1 MILNKIK
8 KNKYLQPLYNKFLY
22 LKNTYYTKKNILIIS
37 FFLSIPILYSITI
50 YLIEYNIRNKFI
62 NVNLAKTKILELVK
76 NDLGKAIEIGISDFS
91 IYNGLIFEDIKISDE
106 EDFSSNKIL
115 FTCTRLDL
123 RFNSYVEPN
132 RKIEKIIFYGGNLK
146 ISLKNNTLKKVL
158 ELLNQLNPEQIVFK
172 NLNLIIEEDDYY
184 YLITNKSLNIMFL
197 KRNNG
202 YDWHIEEDTYISSKL
217 NGSGQINLI
226 DKINFLGTLKLNDY
240 PLTSISGLT
249 SRMISLNA
257 LEGTSDGFFN
267 FEIDDQL
274 TKFEGDLNF
283 RKFKGEFGL
292 LVEVKANEFSI
303 NSKISYYKEDI
314 DKTNMEYH
322 YKKTISSPE
331 FIYEEISSLNE
342 SKLKDTSIKLQ
353 IDSFKSLSE
362 KLSLE
367 EDLSIQGAL
376 KLDIGFKETGKLN
389 DFYSLW
395 GNGFVK
401 DFSLRTKEPKLE
413 INDTDLSFFLDKDFI
428 KSNLKTN
435 LFENELN
442 INLVSSLNFFYNKES
457 KEFSLNSN
465 SEINAKYNNLIL
477 SNFYSFKEYLL
488 NKIQADIKERQ
499 EKMLPESYFILTS
512 FYKTFLERA
521 NSKIKIQIENIRFYK
536 DYFPLGEYLAELKL
550 NSGTGNFVIKSLNE
564 EVNLFDMKGNLYY
577 DRKLPAI
584 DFKLGMKSFF
594 YLDKV
599 FDFCDISVYSDI
611 LDFNFTLNSHGN
623 NFSDL
628 YVNKSIFGDFKS
640 RNSSIIKNNSKDE
653 QIYSD
658 PFEYLKNIELK
669 FEFNAYS
676 ADYFIRGIQIINP
689 NLNIYGNGSPQK
701 TEKVFGFN
709 GIINQ
714 KPFLLNFSKV
724 GDSCLKLKK

>member
-8 KNKYLQPLYNKFLY
+8 KSKYFQPFYTKYLDLKKTY
-22 LKNTYYTKKNILIIS
+22 LTKKNILILS
-37 FFLSIPILYSITI
+37 FILSIPILYSSTI
-50 YLIEYNIRNKFI
+50 YLIEYNIRSKFI
-62 NVNLAKTKILELVK
+62 NVNQAKTKILDLVK

-146 ISLKNNTLKKVL
+146 ISLKNNTFKKVL
-158 ELLNQLNPEQIVFK
+158 ELLNQLSPEQIVFK
-172 NLNLIIEEDDYY
+172 NLNLIIEEDE
-184 YLITNKSLNIMFL
+184 LIYFQSNKSLNLFFM
-197 KRNNG
+197 KRTNG
-202 YDWHIEEDTYISSKL
+202 YDWHIEEDTYFSSKL
-217 NGSGQINLI
+217 NGTGQINLI
-226 DKINFLGTLKLNDY
+226 DKINSIGKLKLNDY
-240 PLTSISGLT
+240 SLLSITGLT
-249 SRMISLNA
+249 SKMISLQA
-257 LEGTSDGFFN
+257 TEGTSDGFFN

-274 TKFEGDLNF
+274 TKLEGDLNF
-283 RKFKGEFGL
+283 RNFKGEFGL

-303 NSKISYYKEDI
+303 NSKISYYKEVI
-314 DKTNMEYH
+314 DKANMEFH

-353 IDSFKSLSE
+353 IDNFKSLSE

-367 EDLSIQGAL
+367 EELSIQGGL
-376 KLDIGFKETGKLN
+376 KLDLGFKETGKLN
-389 DFYSLW
+389 DYYSLW
-395 GNGFVK
+395 GNGFLK
-401 DFSLRTKEPKLE
+401 DFSLKTKEPKLE
-413 INDTDLSFFLDKDFI
+413 ISNTELSFFLDKDFI

-435 LFENELN
+435 LFEDELS
-442 INLVSSLNFFYNKES
+442 INLISSLNFFYNKE
-457 KEFSLNSN
+457 KDEFSLNSN
-465 SEINAKYNNLIL
+465 SEINAKYDNLVI
-477 SNFYSFKEYLL
+477 SDFYSFKEYLL
-488 NKIQADIKERQ
+488 NKVQADIKERQ

-521 NSKIKIQIENIRFYK
+521 NSKIKIQIENILFYK
-536 DYFPLGEYLAELKL
+536 DYFPLGKYLAEIKL
-550 NSGTGNFVIKSLNE
+550 SSGTGNFAIKSLNE
-564 EVNLFDMKGNLYY
+564 DVNLFDMKGNLYY

-584 DFKLGMKSFF
+584 DFRLGMKSFF

-611 LDFNFTLNSHGN
+611 LDFNFSLNSHGN

-628 YVNKSIFGDFKS
+628 YVNKSILGDFKS
-640 RNSSIIKNNSKDE
+640 RNSSILKNKSKDI
-653 QIYSD
+653 QIYSES
-658 PFEYLKNIELK
+658 FEYLNNMELK
-669 FEFNAYS
+669 FDFNAYS
-676 ADYFIRGIQIINP
+676 ADYFIRGIQLTNP
-689 NLNIYGNGSPQK
+689 NLSIYGSGSPVK

-709 GIINQ
+709 GSINQ
-714 KPFLLNFSKV
+714 KPFSLNFSKV
-724 GDSCLKLKK
+724 GETCLKPKK